1 LRLSPRLG
9 TAQNIYLGRD
19 LNASVGHLLGVFEHY
34 GQQPAIVWSGQS
46 FTYEWLGQHIRH
58 WTAELGARTDT
69 QPGTVVAL
77 TADYS
82 PTALALLLALLNS
95 GCIVSLTTTA
105 VVGQKAEL
113 LRLAEVRTEI
123 LVDRH
128 DEVVFRDIGHRV
140 SHPLLAELEAAGTGG
155 LVLFTSGSAGKIKAV
170 VHDAERLLAR
180 FRTPA
185 RARVTIPFM
194 HFDHIGGI
202 NTVLQTLASGG
213 TAVIAPDRDSKT
225 ICSLIDK
232 HRVQVLPTTP
242 TFLTLLLLSNFRD
255 YDLSSLEI
263 VAYGAE
269 RMPALLLARLTAALS
284 GVKLIQNYGLSE
296 AGILRTSSEANGS
309 LWMTLGGDGVE
320 TRVAQGLLEIK
331 TESAMLGYLNEVS
344 PFTEDGWLKT
354 GDRVEVNGRYLQI
367 LGRESDVINVGGEKV
382 YPAEIEDLI
391 ASMPHVLAVIVSS
404 QPNAITGQ
412 LVQAEVWLSGDE
424 TREDF
429 RRRMI
434 GFLSDRV
441 PGYKIPQRVSLGS
454 ESFQGPR
461 LKRRRGQ

>member
-1 LRLSPRLG
+1 
-9 TAQNIYLGRD
+9 
-19 LNASVGHLLGVFEHY
+19 
-34 GQQPAIVWSGQS
+34 
-46 FTYEWLGQHIRH
+46 
-58 WTAELGARTDT
+58 
-69 QPGTVVAL
+69 
-77 TADYS
+77 
-82 PTALALLLALLNS
+82 
-95 GCIVSLTTTA
+95 
-105 VVGQKAEL
+105 
-113 LRLAEVRTEI
+113 
-123 LVDRH
+123 
-128 DEVVFRDIGHRV
+128 
-140 SHPLLAELEAAGTGG
+140 
-155 LVLFTSGSAGKIKAV
+155 
-170 VHDAERLLAR
+170 
-180 FRTPA
+180 
-185 RARVTIPFM
+185 
-194 HFDHIGGI
+194 
-202 NTVLQTLASGG
+202 
-213 TAVIAPDRDSKT
+213 
-225 ICSLIDK
+225 
-232 HRVQVLPTTP
+232 
-242 TFLTLLLLSNFRD
+242 
-255 YDLSSLEI
+255 